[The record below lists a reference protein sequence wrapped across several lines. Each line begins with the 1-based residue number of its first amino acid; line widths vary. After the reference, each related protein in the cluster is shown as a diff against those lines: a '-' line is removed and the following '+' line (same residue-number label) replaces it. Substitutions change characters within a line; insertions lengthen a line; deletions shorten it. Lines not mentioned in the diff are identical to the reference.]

1 MSNLVQKIR
10 NHLELLVVDQDLEQ
24 TSLLTQP
31 KNDWPLALGMASQR
45 MTEHSP
51 SNDGLYSSELL
62 PANKFV
68 SYELSSSAGLSHD
81 TGGSDLWPTLHKT
94 RKPLAKNYYDDFAAT
109 FEGTL
114 SATSYSCPTCE
125 DDAAVDDTG
134 GEVIC
139 TRCGTVVDIP
149 LELGAEYR
157 WFANDGGSGVGGAG
171 DPSRCSFPVNHL
183 MPESSLGTVINLRGG
198 GSAVMRR
205 LKRYHMWNL
214 MPYRERTLWGVFEG
228 LQVRASNAGVSTAIV
243 EEAKELYAQL
253 TATAICRG
261 QEQRDAMLAA
271 CLWEALKRQG
281 TARLPKDVAEM
292 FNIPLRCVTKGIKQF
307 QHLLAI
313 RSSAQATDTYAAA
326 GATKKIVVAEETS
339 DVIRARARQRHAAAM
354 ATSVART
361 TSYEDFIMP
370 FLTNLSVARDASAV
384 LEKMVRHVCARVDDL
399 GVVPENTPPSLTA
412 SVIAFCC
419 TELKLGIDQA
429 EIARVCSVSAV
440 TIQKCLK
447 RMGPW
452 RDRLIAE

>member
-1 MSNLVQKIR
+1 MT
-10 NHLELLVVDQDLEQ
+10 DL
-24 TSLLTQP
+24 S
-31 KNDWPLALGMASQR
+31 
-45 MTEHSP
+45 H
-51 SNDGLYSSELL
+51 
-62 PANKFV
+62 
-68 SYELSSSAGLSHD
+68 SAGQ
-81 TGGSDLWPTLHKT
+81 TDLWPALHKKGSLPEVAT
-94 RKPLAKNYYDDFAAT
+94 SKYFDDLART
-109 FEGTL
+109 FEDTL
-114 SATSYSCPTCE
+114 PSSSYSCPTCE

-134 GEVIC
+134 AEVVC

-157 WFANDGGSGVGGAG
+157 WFANEGGGAGGAG

-228 LQVRASNAGVSTAIV
+228 LQVRASNAGVSTAV
-243 EEAKELYAQL
+243 VDEAKELYAQL

-281 TARLPKDVAEM
+281 TARLPKDVADM

-313 RSSAQATDTYAAA
+313 RSSAQATDTYAAPAVTPVKAAGGA
-326 GATKKIVVAEETS
+326 GAAPKKVAEESSPEETAE
-339 DVIRARARQRHAAAM
+339 VIRARARQRHAAAM
-354 ATSVART
+354 ATAVART
-361 TSYEDFIMP
+361 TSYEDFILP
-370 FLTNLSVARDASAV
+370 FLTNMSVARDVAPV
-384 LEKMVRHVCARVDDL
+384 LERMVRHVCARVDDL

-419 TELKLGIDQA
+419 AELKLGVDQA

-452 RDRLIAE
+452 RDRLLAE

>member
-1 MSNLVQKIR
+1 
-10 NHLELLVVDQDLEQ
+10 
-24 TSLLTQP
+24 
-31 KNDWPLALGMASQR
+31 
-45 MTEHSP
+45 MT
-51 SNDGLYSSELL
+51 
-62 PANKFV
+62 
-68 SYELSSSAGLSHD
+68 
-81 TGGSDLWPTLHKT
+81 DLWPTLHKKKET
-94 RKPLAKNYYDDFAAT
+94 LPIATYYDDLAT
-109 FEGTL
+109 AFEDTIP
-114 SATSYSCPTCE
+114 SSSYTCPTCE
-125 DDAAVDDTG
+125 DDTALDDTG

-139 TRCGTVVDIP
+139 SRCGTTVDIP

-157 WFANDGGSGVGGAG
+157 WFANDGGGGAGSAG
-171 DPSRCSFPVNHL
+171 DPSRCSFPVNRL

-228 LQVRASNAGVSTAIV
+228 LQVRASNAGISNAIV

-261 QEQRDAMLAA
+261 HEQRDAMLAA

-307 QHLLAI
+307 QYLLAI
-313 RSSAQATDTYAAA
+313 RSSAQATDTYAAPSPSSTSA
-326 GATKKIVVAEETS
+326 PSSAPAEQETAE
-339 DVIRARARQRHAAAM
+339 VILVRARQRHAAAM
-354 ATSVART
+354 ATAVSRT
-361 TSYEDFIMP
+361 TSYEDFILP
-370 FLTNLSVARDASAV
+370 FLTNLSVSREASPV
-384 LEKMVRHVCARVDDL
+384 LERMVRHVCARVDDL

-419 TELKLGIDQA
+419 AELKLGIDQA
-429 EIARVCSVSAV
+429 EIARVCSVSSV

-447 RMGPW
+447 RIGPW
-452 RDRLIAE
+452 RERLLL

>member
-1 MSNLVQKIR
+1 M
-10 NHLELLVVDQDLEQ
+10 
-24 TSLLTQP
+24 
-31 KNDWPLALGMASQR
+31 
-45 MTEHSP
+45 
-51 SNDGLYSSELL
+51 
-62 PANKFV
+62 
-68 SYELSSSAGLSHD
+68 
-81 TGGSDLWPTLHKT
+81 LHK
-94 RKPLAKNYYDDFAAT
+94 KKEDPPAAAAYYDD
-109 FEGTL
+109 L
-114 SATSYSCPTCE
+114 SAFEDTLPSTTYTCPTCE
-125 DDAAVDDTG
+125 DAAAVDDSG
-134 GEVIC
+134 SEVVCI
-139 TRCGTVVDIP
+139 RCGTVVDIP

-157 WFANDGGSGVGGAG
+157 WFANDGGGGVGSAG

-198 GSAVMRR
+198 SSAVMRR

-228 LQVRASNAGVSTAIV
+228 LQVRASNAGVSTAVV

-281 TARLPKDVAEM
+281 TARLPKDVADM
-292 FNIPLRCVTKGIKQF
+292 FSIPLRCVTKGIKQF

-313 RSSAQATDTYAAA
+313 RSSAQATDTYAAPAA
-326 GATKKIVVAEETS
+326 GGAGGSKKMVAVVVAKETIVEETA

-354 ATSVART
+354 ATAVART
-361 TSYEDFIMP
+361 TSYEDFILP
-370 FLTNLSVARDASAV
+370 FLTNLSVSREMGPV
-384 LEKMVRHVCARVDDL
+384 LERMVRHVCDRVDDL

-419 TELKLGIDQA
+419 AELKLSMDQT

-452 RDRLIAE
+452 RERLLAD

>member
-1 MSNLVQKIR
+1 MT
-10 NHLELLVVDQDLEQ
+10 D
-24 TSLLTQP
+24 TS
-31 KNDWPLALGMASQR
+31 
-45 MTEHSP
+45 
-51 SNDGLYSSELL
+51 
-62 PANKFV
+62 
-68 SYELSSSAGLSHD
+68 
-81 TGGSDLWPTLHKT
+81 SDLWPMLHKKKSIPEVIAT
-94 RKPLAKNYYDDFAAT
+94 SYYDDLDAFKD
-109 FEGTL
+109 TL
-114 SATSYSCPTCE
+114 PASTYTCPTCE
-125 DDAAVDDTG
+125 DNAAVDDTG
-134 GEVIC
+134 SEVVC
-139 TRCGTVVDIP
+139 ARCGTIVDIP

-157 WFANDGGSGVGGAG
+157 WFANEGGGAGSAG
-171 DPSRCSFPVNHL
+171 DPSRCSFPINHL

-313 RSSAQATDTYAAA
+313 RSSAQATDTYASPASGTASAA
-326 GATKKIVVAEETS
+326 GGAPIEETAE
-339 DVIRARARQRHAAAM
+339 VIRARARQRHAAAM

-361 TSYEDFIMP
+361 TSYEDFILP
-370 FLTNLSVARDASAV
+370 FLTNLSVARSTGPV
-384 LEKMVRHVCARVDDL
+384 LERMVRHVCARVDDL

-412 SVIAFCC
+412 SVISFCC
-419 TELKLGIDQA
+419 AELKLGVDQA

-452 RDRLIAE
+452 RERLLAD